1 MAINVAALYDF
12 TRPGLRGIEGKYKQI
27 PTQWSQ
33 YMDRG
38 TSRMGVERTAEARY
52 LGLPALRTEGG
63 ATQFD
68 NQAGERFIYNHEHFE
83 VALGYAITLKAI
95 EDNLYE
101 QEFPASNLGL
111 QTSFAQAKEIFCANV
126 LNTGFTYNQNIGGDG
141 VALFATNHPVD
152 GGTWANLPIGAQL
165 DLNEGTLL
173 TALTQIRVNFRDQAG
188 LKALSRGEQLLV
200 PPALQW
206 VGKRLIEAERRPGTA
221 DNDPNVI
228 EMPKGM
234 LVLDFLTSAFSWF
247 VRTNVPGFLYLER
260 APFEMSMDVD
270 FVTDNLLVKGRERYY
285 SGYRNPRGGWATN
298 PVS

>member
-1 MAINVAALYDF
+1 MAINVASLYDM

-38 TSRMGVERTAEARY
+38 TSKMGVERTLEARY
-52 LGLPALRTEGG
+52 VGLPALRTEGG

-111 QTSFAQAKEIFCANV
+111 QTSFAQAKEIFAANV
-126 LNTGFTYNQNIGGDG
+126 LNTGFTVNSNIGGDG
-141 VALFATNHPVD
+141 VALFSTAHPID
-152 GGTWANLPIGAQL
+152 GGTWANTPTTQL
-165 DLNEGTLL
+165 DLNEATLL

-188 LKALSRGEQLLV
+188 MKALARGEQLMV

-206 VGKRLIEAERRPGTA
+206 VGKRLVEAERRPGTA

-228 EMPKGM
+228 ELPKGL
-234 LVLDFLTSAFSWF
+234 LVLDFLTSAFAWF
-247 VRTNVPGFLYLER
+247 VRTNVPGLLYLER
-260 APFEMSMDVD
+260 AAFEMSMDVD
-270 FVTDNLLVKGRERYY
+270 FVTDNLLVKGRERYFV
-285 SGYRNPRGGWATN
+285 GYKNPRCAWATN
-298 PVS
+298 PTS

>member
-1 MAINVAALYDF
+1 MAINVASLYDF

-33 YMDRG
+33 FMDRG
-38 TSRMGVERTAEARY
+38 SSRMGVERTAEARY
-52 LGLPALRTEGG
+52 LALPSLRSEGG

-95 EDNLYE
+95 EDSLYE
-101 QEFPASNLGL
+101 SEFPASNLGL

-126 LNTGFTYNQNIGGDG
+126 LNTGNVYNPNIGGDG
-141 VALFATNHPVD
+141 VALCATNHPVD
-152 GGTWANLPIGAQL
+152 GGTWANRPTTDL
-165 DLNEGTLL
+165 DLNEGSLL
-173 TALTQIRVNFRDQAG
+173 TALTQVRVNFRDQAN
-188 LKALSRGEQLLV
+188 LKALARGEQLLV
-200 PPALQW
+200 HPNNQW
-206 VGKRLIEAERRPGTA
+206 VGKRLIESERRPGTA

-228 EMPKGM
+228 ELPKGL
-234 LVLDFLTSAFSWF
+234 LVLDFLTSPYAWF
-247 VRTNVPGFLYLER
+247 LRTNVPGLLYLER
-260 APFEMSMDVD
+260 AAFEMSMDVD

-285 SGYRNPRGGWATN
+285 AGYKNPRGIWGTY

>member
-27 PTQWSQ
+27 MTQWSQ

-101 QEFPASNLGL
+101 SEFPASNLGL

-126 LNTGFTYNQNIGGDG
+126 LNSAATYNSNVGGDG
-141 VALFATNHPVD
+141 VALLSTAHPID
-152 GGTWANLPIGAQL
+152 GGTWANTPTTQM
-165 DLNEGTLL
+165 DLNEGSLLASL
-173 TALTQIRVNFRDQAG
+173 TAIRVNFRDQAG
-188 LKALSRGEQLLV
+188 LKALARGEQLLV

-206 VGKRLIEAERRPGTA
+206 VGKRLIESERRPGTA

-228 EMPKGM
+228 EMPKGL
-234 LVLDFLTSAFSWF
+234 LVLDFLTSSFSWF
-247 VRTNVPGFLYLER
+247 VRTNTPGLLYLER
-260 APFEMSMDVD
+260 AAFEMSMDVD
-270 FVTDNLLVKGRERYY
+270 FVTDNLLVKGRERFFA
-285 SGYRNPRGGWATN
+285 GYKNPRAIYGNT
-298 PVS
+298 PTT